1 MERLTDMTHLA
12 TPLRRSRSNRMIG
25 GVVAG
30 LANYFGIDVTLA
42 RVLYVV
48 GSIVSAAFPGLLI
61 YLILLIL
68 IPQEDERTDTSFR

>member
-12 TPLRRSRSNRMIG
+12 APLRRSRSDRMIG

-30 LANYFGIDVTLA
+30 LASYFGIDVTLA

-48 GSIVSAAFPGLLI
+48 GSIVSAAFPGILV

-68 IPQEDERTDTSFR
+68 IPQEDERTDASFR